1 MKYIK
6 PLFVLSFVVFH
17 FIIFDHH
24 HGATIITL
32 YLYQHPIYLSKGDIE
47 VPQGRIHPLAE
58 FHHSEMMLQ
67 ARRYFDGNESLAL
80 YVVVLSLFMLIRLVQ
95 AATSRVGK
103 MLGNIMDSGAMKV
116 VSTPAY
122 ITLFFVLI
130 LTGSV
135 TITVPP
141 GCPYCVFNCVCPD
154 QHPQL
159 HLLPQQR
166 DQDRGI

>member
-24 HGATIITL
+24 HGATIITP

-67 ARRYFDGNESLAL
+67 VRGILMEMNLL
-80 YVVVLSLFMLIRLVQ
+80 LFML
-95 AATSRVGK
+95 
-103 MLGNIMDSGAMKV
+103 
-116 VSTPAY
+116 
-122 ITLFFVLI
+122 LFCHCL
-130 LTGSV
+130 
-135 TITVPP
+135 
-141 GCPYCVFNCVCPD
+141 C
-154 QHPQL
+154 
-159 HLLPQQR
+159 
-166 DQDRGI
+166 

>member
-1 MKYIK
+1 
-6 PLFVLSFVVFH
+6 
-17 FIIFDHH
+17 
-24 HGATIITL
+24 
-32 YLYQHPIYLSKGDIE
+32 
-47 VPQGRIHPLAE
+47 
-58 FHHSEMMLQ
+58 
-67 ARRYFDGNESLAL
+67 
-80 YVVVLSLFMLIRLVQ
+80 MLIRLVQ

-159 HLLPQQR
+159 HLLPQQC

>member
-1 MKYIK
+1 
-6 PLFVLSFVVFH
+6 
-17 FIIFDHH
+17 
-24 HGATIITL
+24 
-32 YLYQHPIYLSKGDIE
+32 
-47 VPQGRIHPLAE
+47 
-58 FHHSEMMLQ
+58 
-67 ARRYFDGNESLAL
+67 
-80 YVVVLSLFMLIRLVQ
+80 MLIRLVQ

-141 GCPYCVFNCVCPD
+141 VTITVPPGCPYCVFNCVCPD

-166 DQDRGI
+166 DQDRGIWLESAEWLLFGLPGLMNRWYMYNTSIKNEFSENPHPYTSVTCDITQHTCMKIVDISQNE